1 MPENECH
8 PYHCYWDFRELIW
21 RDVNSEDKTQQL
33 LFAPARLFHAPQCG
47 VSWPQSGES
56 ALAALACPGSIL
68 NEVTFSTEKAASL
81 TCHKPITSQIDILF
95 AFNNSSTPYQK
106 PPVELLPSPRKAP
119 KADPTNAVLNASHP
133 YAIQHKRVYGA
144 GFSLTIRLILL
155 SYAARSFLKR
165 L

>member
-1 MPENECH
+1 MNVIRTTAAGTLEGSYGGIE
-8 PYHCYWDFRELIW
+8 
-21 RDVNSEDKTQQL
+21 TQRTKPSSFYL
-33 LFAPARLFHAPQCG
+33 PPRASSTRP
-47 VSWPQSGES
+47 SGGIMAAIRWS

-68 NEVTFSTEKAASL
+68 NEVTFSTAKAASL

-106 PPVELLPSPRKAP
+106 PPVELLPAPRKAP
-119 KADPTNAVLNASHP
+119 KADPTNAVLNATHP
-133 YAIQHKRVYGA
+133 YAIPQKRVYGA